1 MNLQEIN
8 ANLLDK
14 RGSPKDIANFL
25 QSLSFLEKQKSTLY
39 NKLSEK
45 INILNFSDCFLKISH
60 DTKKNSINLD
70 EIASKICQSKIGERE
85 CSKRLA
91 YAYYPIEEA
100 LEKIKHKKILS
111 IEEIL
116 EIISILDCFFGEES
130 YMLIQAKTFLAMA
143 PQMCSLYGVHLENF
157 QKVFYDILV
166 DAQVHLDLFNVIKA
180 IIDKKL
186 HKSEGSSPVVRF
198 RNPDAWIA
206 SVSC

>member
-1 MNLQEIN
+1 MNLLEIN
-8 ANLLDK
+8 ANLLGK

-39 NKLSEK
+39 NQLSEK
-45 INILNFSDCFLKISH
+45 IDILNFNDCFLKISQ
-60 DTKKNSINLD
+60 DTKKKSRNLA
-70 EIASKICQSKIGERE
+70 EIASKICQSKIGERD

-91 YAYYPIEEA
+91 YAYYPIEKA

-116 EIISILDCFFGEES
+116 EILSILECSFGEES
-130 YMLIQAKTFLAMA
+130 YMVIQAKTFLAMA
-143 PQMCSLYGVHLENF
+143 PQMCSLYGVHLEDF

-166 DAQVHLDLFNVIKA
+166 DEEVHLELFEIIKA
-180 IIDKKL
+180 IIEKKL
-186 HKSEGSSPVVRF
+186 HKSEGSSPVVRY

-206 SVSC
+206 AG

>member
-1 MNLQEIN
+1 MEII
-8 ANLLDK
+8 ANLVGK

-25 QSLSFLEKQKSTLY
+25 ECLSFLEKQKSILY
-39 NKLSEK
+39 NKLSE
-45 INILNFSDCFLKISH
+45 IIVDFGFSDCFLKISN
-60 DTKKNSINLD
+60 DTKKNSRSLD
-70 EIASKICQSKIGERE
+70 EIASKICQSKIGDRE

-91 YAYYPIEEA
+91 YAYYPIEKA

-116 EIISILDCFFGEES
+116 EILSILECSFGEES
-130 YMLIQAKTFLAMA
+130 YMVIQAKTFLAMA

-166 DAQVHLDLFNVIKA
+166 DAQVHLELFNVIKA

-186 HKSEGSSPVVRF
+186 HKIEGSSPVVRF

>member
-1 MNLQEIN
+1 MEIN
-8 ANLLDK
+8 ANLVGK

-39 NKLSEK
+39 NQLSEK
-45 INILNFSDCFLKISH
+45 IDILNFNDCFLKISQ
-60 DTKKNSINLD
+60 DTKKNSRNLD
-70 EIASKICQSKIGERE
+70 EIASKICQSKIGERD

-91 YAYYPIEEA
+91 YAYYPIEKA

-116 EIISILDCFFGEES
+116 EILSILECSFGEES
-130 YMLIQAKTFLAMA
+130 YMVIQAKTFLAMA
-143 PQMCSLYGVHLENF
+143 PQMCSLYGVHLEDF

-166 DAQVHLDLFNVIKA
+166 DEEVHLELFEIIKA
-180 IIDKKL
+180 IIEKKL
-186 HKSEGSSPVVRF
+186 HKSEGSSPVVRY

-206 SVSC
+206 AG